1 MDETKNLVAIEI
13 CDENG
18 NLFTTIEISEE
29 LMNRVERL
37 AAKAG
42 CSPEEMLDRILH
54 SSVEK
59 YFDGMATEI
68 KAGKEN
74 DL

>member
-1 MDETKNLVAIEI
+1 
-13 CDENG
+13 
-18 NLFTTIEISEE
+18 
-29 LMNRVERL
+29 MNRVERL